1 MSDAAFAELQTKV
14 KTLPLYQVKILWNQL
29 GEIMAANNQ
38 SESDKFVFDSLVNHT
53 ERADRADD
61 YMLSL
66 TTPWRLRTTPSS
78 HCG

>member
-29 GEIMAANNQ
+29 SEIMAENDKN
-38 SESDKFVFDSLVNHT
+38 ENDKFVFDSLVNHT

-61 YMLSL
+61 YI
-66 TTPWRLRTTPSS
+66 REFRNNDRF
-78 HCG
+78 

>member
-61 YMLSL
+61 YI
-66 TTPWRLRTTPSS
+66 REFRDNDRF
-78 HCG
+78 

>member
-29 GEIMAANNQ
+29 SEIMAENDQN
-38 SESDKFVFDSLVNHT
+38 ENDKFVFDSLVNHT

-61 YMLSL
+61 YI
-66 TTPWRLRTTPSS
+66 REFRDNDRF
-78 HCG
+78 

>member
-29 GEIMAANNQ
+29 SEIMAENDQN
-38 SESDKFVFDSLVNHT
+38 ENDKFVFDSLVNHT

-61 YMLSL
+61 YI
-66 TTPWRLRTTPSS
+66 REFRNNDRF
-78 HCG
+78 

>member
-29 GEIMAANNQ
+29 SEIMAENDQN
-38 SESDKFVFDSLVNHT
+38 ESDKFVFDSLVNHT

-61 YMLSL
+61 YI
-66 TTPWRLRTTPSS
+66 REFRNDDRF
-78 HCG
+78 

>member
-29 GEIMAANNQ
+29 SEIMAENDQN
-38 SESDKFVFDSLVNHT
+38 ENDKFVFDSLVNHT

-61 YMLSL
+61 YI
-66 TTPWRLRTTPSS
+66 REFRNDDRF
-78 HCG
+78 

>member
-29 GEIMAANNQ
+29 SEIMAENSQN
-38 SESDKFVFDSLVNHT
+38 ESDKFVFDSLVNHT

-61 YMLSL
+61 YI
-66 TTPWRLRTTPSS
+66 REFRNNDRF
-78 HCG
+78 

>member
-29 GEIMAANNQ
+29 SEIMAENDQN
-38 SESDKFVFDSLVNHT
+38 ENDKFVFDSLVNHS

-61 YMLSL
+61 YI
-66 TTPWRLRTTPSS
+66 REFRNNDRF
-78 HCG
+78 

>member
-29 GEIMAANNQ
+29 GEIMAENDQN
-38 SESDKFVFDSLVNHT
+38 ENDKFVFDSLVNHT

-61 YMLSL
+61 YI
-66 TTPWRLRTTPSS
+66 REFRNNDRF
-78 HCG
+78 

>member
-29 GEIMAANNQ
+29 SEIMAENDQN
-38 SESDKFVFDSLVNHT
+38 ESDKFVFDSLVNHT

-61 YMLSL
+61 YI
-66 TTPWRLRTTPSS
+66 REFRNNDRF
-78 HCG
+78 

>member
-29 GEIMAANNQ
+29 SEIMAENDQN
-38 SESDKFVFDSLVNHT
+38 DKFVFDSLVNHT

-61 YMLSL
+61 YI
-66 TTPWRLRTTPSS
+66 REFRNNDRF
-78 HCG
+78 

>member
-29 GEIMAANNQ
+29 SEIMAENDQNE
-38 SESDKFVFDSLVNHT
+38 SEKFVFDSLVNHT

-61 YMLSL
+61 YI
-66 TTPWRLRTTPSS
+66 REFRNNDRF
-78 HCG
+78 